1 MGKCSYCILNALL
14 FLEDSMSTC
23 FSYWVGSEAT
33 NRSAGQSISAGVYF
47 VYLCVCNAQECKKY
61 LIQCTGILIHSVQ
74 WVDILAADTIMQA
87 VVNVWNSVAVQ
98 QLTYWHFPYRSLPP
112 SPLCQRGWEPST
124 ATSLSPPDSSGG
136 KCTHHEAQEIPLR
149 GTASI

>member
-1 MGKCSYCILNALL
+1 MGKCSYCILNALP

-23 FSYWVGSEAT
+23 FSFSCWAGSKAT
-33 NRSAGQSISAGVYF
+33 CRSAGQSISARVYF

-74 WVDILAADTIMQA
+74 WVDILAADTIMHA

-98 QLTYWHFPYRSLPP
+98 QLTYWHWHEDKTLHTDTSQSGYPGATYSTITHSLQVQLYIHAQRS
-112 SPLCQRGWEPST
+112 
-124 ATSLSPPDSSGG
+124 
-136 KCTHHEAQEIPLR
+136 
-149 GTASI
+149 